1 MVCGISILAKLGK
14 GIFFVV
20 VRLREQVPSS
30 NSRLS
35 SEIGHGQMPIAVLCS
50 GLLWAA
56 QGEGAVQELGAVLE
70 LGLRLGLL
78 SLWLCSS
85 GSGSAEEISSSFGL
99 DECIEIVCG
108 FCAKVNRLIDKS
120 LRQRC
125 RRRRRCRSSIY
136 AVKTAADCFDNA
148 STATQACLCLGSCF
162 TSWSGR
168 HSPWLPFPTIFPLLS
183 RNVFSHILV
192 SVTDPFGPSIF
203 VHSKCPALLPS
214 LSFHL
219 QFKEN
224 RRIPWKYS
232 KATAKAPTTE
242 MKGICYHVTN
252 RSCVSEIF

>member
-56 QGEGAVQELGAVLE
+56 QGEGAVQELGAVLA
-70 LGLRLGLL
+70 LGLL

-85 GSGSAEEISSSFGL
+85 GYGSAEEISSSFGL

-125 RRRRRCRSSIY
+125 CRRRRRRRSSIY

-148 STATQACLCLGSCF
+148 STPQLQLQCKPAYAWEVVL
-162 TSWSGR
+162 
-168 HSPWLPFPTIFPLLS
+168 LPGLADILLS
-183 RNVFSHILV
+183 
-192 SVTDPFGPSIF
+192 
-203 VHSKCPALLPS
+203 S
-214 LSFHL
+214 LSPPFSLCSLVMFFH
-219 QFKEN
+219 
-224 RRIPWKYS
+224 
-232 KATAKAPTTE
+232 
-242 MKGICYHVTN
+242 
-252 RSCVSEIF
+252 IFW

>member
-125 RRRRRCRSSIY
+125 RRRRRRSSIY

-148 STATQACLCLGSCF
+148 STPQLQLQCKPAYAWEVVLLPGLADIPLGSLS
-162 TSWSGR
+162 T
-168 HSPWLPFPTIFPLLS
+168 PFSLCSLAMFFHIF
-183 RNVFSHILV
+183 
-192 SVTDPFGPSIF
+192 
-203 VHSKCPALLPS
+203 
-214 LSFHL
+214 
-219 QFKEN
+219 
-224 RRIPWKYS
+224 W
-232 KATAKAPTTE
+232 
-242 MKGICYHVTN
+242 
-252 RSCVSEIF
+252 